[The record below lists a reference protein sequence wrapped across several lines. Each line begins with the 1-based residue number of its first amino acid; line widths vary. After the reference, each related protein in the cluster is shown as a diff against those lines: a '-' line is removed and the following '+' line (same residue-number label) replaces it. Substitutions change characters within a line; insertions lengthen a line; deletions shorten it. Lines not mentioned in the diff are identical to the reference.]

1 MKLTTDEIRQ
11 IEKFLDVKGMVYV
24 DLRFEILDHLILQ
37 IEEEMNSLGV
47 DFEYAFLQVT
57 KKWNSYF
64 SNSSSLLFGL
74 TFSAPKLVIDKAK
87 KIYLKYF
94 IICTLACLFLPVI
107 NNEVEISTFLTCVFF
122 GIILLF
128 SIVSII
134 MFNKIRKSR
143 KKTVYSFIA
152 KTQLLSV
159 ITYPVSTIF
168 IFRGLYTSLWL
179 LFIISIL
186 LYCSIVFLKK
196 HQKIIK
202 QFN

>member
-1 MKLTTDEIRQ
+1 MKLTTDEIKQ
-11 IEKFLDVKGMVYV
+11 IEKFLDVKGIVYV
-24 DLRFEILDHLILQ
+24 DLRIEILDHLILQ
-37 IEEEMNSLGV
+37 IEDEMNNHGV
-47 DFEYAFLQVT
+47 DFEYAFVQVT

-64 SNSSSLLFGL
+64 NNSSSLLFGL

-94 IICTLACLFLPVI
+94 IIYMLTCFFLPFI
-107 NNEVEISTFLTCVFF
+107 NDEVEISTFLTCVLV

-128 SIVSII
+128 SVISII
-134 MFNKIRKSR
+134 KFNKIRKSSE
-143 KKTVYSFIA
+143 KTVYSFIA
-152 KTQLLSV
+152 KTQIWSV
-159 ITYPVSTIF
+159 ITYPLIIIVVF
-168 IFRGLYTSLWL
+168 QGLYTSLWL
-179 LFIISIL
+179 LFNSFIF